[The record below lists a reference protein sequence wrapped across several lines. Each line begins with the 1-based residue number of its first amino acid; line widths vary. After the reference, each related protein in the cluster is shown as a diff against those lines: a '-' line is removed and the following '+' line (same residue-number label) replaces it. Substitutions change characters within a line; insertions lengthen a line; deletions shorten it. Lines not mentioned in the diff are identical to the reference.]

1 MSGTYSFYANGY
13 CLAQLV
19 PDGSLLEADP
29 AKEIRAG
36 HLVAVVLKKGG
47 PFKGFSESL
56 DGSGLLGV
64 TKIFMGTAET
74 NEGEHVYLLGQLD
87 PPTVVTAPV
96 KYLEAMHLI
105 VGGREPPWVSEE
117 ITDEDDADLSASLDL
132 LSPFLRGGV
141 VQPIGSNWRP
151 PQ

>member
-1 MSGTYSFYANGY
+1 MSDIYSFYANGY
-13 CLAQLV
+13 CLGHLV

-29 AKEIRAG
+29 SQEIRSG

-74 NEGEHVYLLGQLD
+74 KAGEHVYLLGQLD

-96 KYLEAMHLI
+96 KYLEAMHLVI
-105 VGGREPPWVSEE
+105 GGREPPWVSEE

-141 VQPIGSNWRP
+141 VQPIGSDWRP